1 MKQDIIKFDENIY
14 QIDVFMENK
23 PGRMSCYYIDS
34 TNPILI
40 EVGPSKSFPYLI
52 SSLES
57 LGINEVK
64 RSAMTHLHLDHIGGI
79 GHMVE
84 TVSYTHLR
92 AHET

>member
-34 TNPILI
+34 TNPILV
-40 EVGPSKSFPYLI
+40 EVGPSNSFPYHK

-57 LGINEVK
+57 
-64 RSAMTHLHLDHIGGI
+64 
-79 GHMVE
+79 
-84 TVSYTHLR
+84 
-92 AHET
+92 